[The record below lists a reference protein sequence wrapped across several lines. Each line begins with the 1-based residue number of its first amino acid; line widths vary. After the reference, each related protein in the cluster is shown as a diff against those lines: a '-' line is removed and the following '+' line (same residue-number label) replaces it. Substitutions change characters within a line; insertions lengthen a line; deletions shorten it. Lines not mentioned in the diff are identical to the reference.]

1 MADYQTLR
9 LEFNKPREYV
19 ATLTFDR
26 PDALNALNSKVT
38 IDLKSALSEL
48 EGKKS
53 EIRALVITGA
63 GTKSFVAGADISEM
77 VKLTP
82 PEARSFLH
90 ELQQTLTKLE
100 ELAIPVIAKINGY
113 ALGGGLEVAL
123 ACDIRI
129 ASENA
134 LIGLPEVSLGLIP
147 AGGGTQRLTRLIGE
161 GHSKYLIMTGSRLN
175 AEEAMQY
182 GILSKV
188 VPQDQLDEEI
198 DNLLNTVLKL
208 APVAIGSAKIAI
220 QASFNEL
227 LNSGLE
233 IELDEAVKCFQTK
246 DLREGMNAF
255 LEKRKAE
262 FTGK

>member
-9 LEFNKPREYV
+9 LEFNKPRPNV
-19 ATLTFDR
+19 VTLTFDR
-26 PDALNALNSKVT
+26 PDALNALNSQVSS
-38 IDLKSALSEL
+38 DLKAAIAEI
-48 EGKKS
+48 ENNIS
-53 EIRALVITGA
+53 EIRAVVVTGE
-63 GTKSFVAGADISEM
+63 GNKSFVAGADIAEM

-90 ELQQTLTKLE
+90 DIQQTFTRFENLP
-100 ELAIPVIAKINGY
+100 IPVFAKINGY

-134 LIGLPEVSLGLIP
+134 VIGLPEVSLGLIP
-147 AGGGTQRLTRLIGE
+147 AGGGTQRLTRLVGE
-161 GHSKYLIMTGSRLN
+161 GHSKYLIMTGARLK
-175 AEEAMQY
+175 AQEAFRY
-182 GILSKV
+182 GIVSKV
-188 VPQDQLDEEI
+188 VPQDNLDEEL
-198 DNLLNTVLKL
+198 DKLLDKVLNH
-208 APVAIGSAKIAI
+208 APVAIGSAKFAI
-220 QASFNEL
+220 QASFNEF

-233 IELDEAVKCFQTK
+233 IELDEAVRCFQTK
-246 DLREGMNAF
+246 DLREGMSAF

>member
-1 MADYQTLR
+1 MADYQTLK
-9 LEFNKPREYV
+9 LEFNNPREQV

-26 PDALNALNSKVT
+26 PDALNALNSQVT
-38 IDLKSALSEL
+38 TDLKAAILEL
-48 EGKKS
+48 ESKIS
-53 EIRALVITGA
+53 EIRAVVVTGA
-63 GTKSFVAGADISEM
+63 GTKAFVAGADISEM

-90 ELQQTLTKLE
+90 ELQQTFNKLE
-100 ELAIPVIAKINGY
+100 ELPIPVIAKINGY

-161 GHSKYLIMTGSRLN
+161 GHSKYLIMTGARLN
-175 AEEAMQY
+175 AQEAFRY
-182 GILSKV
+182 GIVSKV
-188 VPQDQLDEEI
+188 VAQDKLDEEI
-198 DNLLNTVLKL
+198 EKLLIKVLGL
-208 APVAIGSAKIAI
+208 APVAIASAKIAI
-220 QASFNEL
+220 QASFSEL

-233 IELDEAVKCFQTK
+233 IELDEAVRCFQTK
-246 DLREGMNAF
+246 DLREGMTAF

>member
-9 LEFNKPREYV
+9 LEFNKPRQYV

-26 PDALNALNSKVT
+26 PNALNALNSQVT
-38 IDLKSALSEL
+38 LDLKAAI
-48 EGKKS
+48 S
-53 EIRALVITGA
+53 EIENNISEVRAIVITGE
-63 GTKSFVAGADISEM
+63 GNKSFVAGADIAEM

-100 ELAIPVIAKINGY
+100 DLLIPVIAKINGY

-129 ASENA
+129 ASDNA

-161 GHSKYLIMTGSRLN
+161 GHSKYLIMTGTRLN
-175 AEEAMQY
+175 AQEALQY
-182 GILSKV
+182 GIVSKV
-188 VPQDQLDEEI
+188 VPQDKLDEEI
-198 DNLLNTVLKL
+198 DKLLNKILNL

-227 LNSGLE
+227 LKSGLE

-255 LEKRKAE
+255 LQKRKAE

>member
-1 MADYQTLR
+1 MPDYQTLT
-9 LEFNKPREYV
+9 LEFDKPRSQV
-19 ATLTFDR
+19 ATLTFNR
-26 PDALNALNSKVT
+26 PNALNALNSQVT
-38 IDLKSALSEL
+38 QDLKNVITQIHQNLSSL
-48 EGKKS
+48 
-53 EIRALVITGA
+53 RALVVTGQ
-63 GTKSFVAGADISEM
+63 GEKSFVAGADIAEM

-90 ELQQTLTKLE
+90 ELQQTFTKFE
-100 ELAIPVIAKINGY
+100 ELPIPVIARVNGF

-147 AGGGTQRLTRLIGE
+147 AGGGTQRLSKVVGE
-161 GHSKYLIMTGSRLN
+161 GTAKYLIFTGKRLK
-175 AEEAMQY
+175 ASEALKY
-182 GILSKV
+182 GIVSEV
-188 VPQDQLDEEI
+188 VPLDELDDAI
-198 DNLLNTVLKL
+198 GKILDTILNL

-220 QASFNEL
+220 QASFDEPL
-227 LNSGLE
+227 KSGLE

-246 DLREGMNAF
+246 DLREGMSAF

-262 FTGK
+262 FMGK

>member
-1 MADYQTLR
+1 MAEYQTLR
-9 LEFNKPREYV
+9 IEFNKPRQNV
-19 ATLTFDR
+19 VTLTFDR
-26 PDALNALNSKVT
+26 PDALNALNSQVT
-38 IDLKSALSEL
+38 EDLKLALSEL
-48 EGKKS
+48 ADKKS
-53 EIRALVITGA
+53 EVRALIITGE

-82 PEARSFLH
+82 PEARNFLH

-100 ELAIPVIAKINGY
+100 ELSFPVIAKINGY

-129 ASENA
+129 ASDNA

-175 AEEAMQY
+175 AEQALQY
-182 GILSKV
+182 GIVSKV
-188 VPQDQLDEEI
+188 VPQEKLDEEV
-198 DNLLNTVLKL
+198 DNLLNKISNL
-208 APVAIGSAKIAI
+208 APIAIGSAKIAI
-220 QASFNEL
+220 QASFNET

-255 LEKRKAE
+255 LEKRRAE